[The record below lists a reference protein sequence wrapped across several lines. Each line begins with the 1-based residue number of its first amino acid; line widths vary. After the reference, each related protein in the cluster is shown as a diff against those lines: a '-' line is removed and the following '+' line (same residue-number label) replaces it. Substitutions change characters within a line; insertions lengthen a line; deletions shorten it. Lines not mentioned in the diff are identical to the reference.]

1 MEEEIP
7 LYNHESKGHNGM
19 IKKKVKKFRKSEF
32 LTDLYI
38 TCMDGMVSMHK
49 MLLLQKIPYFS
60 QYLCEICDHH
70 SATFLILPDVT
81 KNELEKEVRNL
92 YSYGIVSGLEVLFG
106 FKKSYHHQKQSEPKN
121 LEPQI
126 NEQRSLVAAVNDESD
141 YNPLEHSSSDE
152 ESNVVDNMQNIVG
165 NMSNLGGNNMQ
176 NMVDNMP
183 DVSGNMPDVSGNM
196 PNMVGNM
203 KNMVD
208 NMPNMVNNM
217 PNMVGNMKNMVDNIP
232 HMAGIMPNM
241 VGNMQH
247 MLGNMQHMVGNM
259 PNMTGNMP
267 LMPFEE
273 SDVYVKQEINPDEYL
288 DQSESD
294 IFGEGPDVKVDVMSM
309 VKDELQDHS
318 FEIIRSKKGNT
329 SSPGILFVDNQYK
342 FFCQTTENGKGDVMK
357 YSYHCAT
364 RRYTKCPARA
374 IVQRDESGQLA
385 VIKCATNETHNH
397 EASKVN
403 LIVKR
408 MQNDMIEMINVNQ
421 SLTAKE
427 CLTACQAKF
436 SLEIEPQLWEE
447 VLAHW
452 AKPMKMRSLQ
462 TTLQR
467 AKKSAM
473 GLSGSLLSHMREV
486 NKVHESAMMVGRA
499 VVNVDQS

>member
-7 LYNHESKGHNGM
+7 LYNLESKGHNDM
-19 IKKKVKKFRKSEF
+19 LKKKVKKFRKSEF

-81 KNELEKEVRNL
+81 KSELEKEVRNL

-106 FKKSYHHQKQSEPKN
+106 FKKSYHHQKQSEPQH
-121 LEPQI
+121 LDPQV
-126 NEQRSLVAAVNDESD
+126 NEQRSLVAATNDESV
-141 YNPLEHSSSDE
+141 YNPLENSSSDE
-152 ESNVVDNMQNIVG
+152 ESNLVDNMQNKVGNMPNVVDNMPNMVDNMQNIASNMQNKADNMPNVVG
-165 NMSNLGGNNMQ
+165 NMQ
-176 NMVDNMP
+176 HMVD
-183 DVSGNMPDVSGNM
+183 NM

-203 KNMVD
+203 QH
-208 NMPNMVNNM
+208 
-217 PNMVGNMKNMVDNIP
+217 MVGNI
-232 HMAGIMPNM
+232 PNM

-247 MLGNMQHMVGNM
+247 MLGNMQNMVGNM
-259 PNMTGNMP
+259 PNMPGNMP

-273 SDVYVKQEINPDEYL
+273 SDVFVKQEINPDEYL
-288 DQSESD
+288 DQSEHD
-294 IFGEGPDVKVDVMSM
+294 IFGEGPEVKVDVMSM

-385 VIKCATNETHNH
+385 VVKCATNETHNH

-473 GLSGSLLSHMREV
+473 GLTGSLLSHMREV

-499 VVNVDQS
+499 VVNVEHS